1 MTITS
6 PFPRWLGK
14 VAVTAVAYLVAGRLA
29 LLIAIPPGY
38 ATAVW
43 PAAGIALVLVLLWGN
58 AAWPGVL
65 IGSFLVN
72 VGTSFDAGSTT
83 AVLKSVSIA
92 ASIGA
97 GASLQSVFGAFLV
110 QRFVGSPSP
119 LQENRDILLFFV
131 LGGLVG
137 SLVSATCGVSTLV
150 VAGLIPSGNGG
161 FSWLTWWIGDAIG
174 VMVFAPVVMSF
185 VSEPG
190 SAWRSRRFTVA
201 APLLVGFALV
211 TVFFVRSSAWE
222 NERINADF
230 SRRAA
235 VMAHT
240 LERQLDRYVE
250 AVESLAGLFRMA
262 PAVTRDEFR
271 TLTQAPLQRHLD
283 SLALSWVPAVS
294 GSERELYEERA
305 RRDGFTDLEVEEKT
319 PSGTLVSAPIRDQ
332 YFPVYYR
339 EPPTGDEA
347 PLGFDIGADRPQREA
362 LERARDTGVTTATPP
377 LRSGQEGAG
386 QVTVLLLAPVY
397 QENLPPKTVEERRAS
412 LNGFATGILR
422 VGSVVKGA
430 LQGFDHDGMN
440 VRLVDDSAPDGEA
453 LLHDDLPAP
462 AGRSDASLQGGFSA
476 AFDIAGRHWRF
487 SVLPTPEYF
496 AGRRSLQPWS
506 VLTGGLFFVALLGT
520 LLLSISGREARA
532 EAKYLDLYV
541 DAPDM
546 YCSLSAVDWSVIDCN
561 ETLVAG
567 IGVARDEIIGRP
579 VLDFYDPDCLEAARI
594 ALRYFVT
601 TGSVRDA
608 ELQLRHRDGRKVD
621 VSLNVTAI
629 RDARGKVVRGLSVWR
644 DITARKR
651 TDRDRQLLL
660 RLGEDLRVVADPFE
674 LLYRVATELGEHL
687 DVSRCHFS
695 EADLVRERMIIH
707 GDHHRGLPSV
717 AGNYPLSMFSTVTID
732 EMKAGRTVINVDASS
747 DVHTAKYFET
757 AYRRHGLGAYVA
769 VPLLRDGQWRGTLW
783 VSVEKPRAWTDRE
796 VALVQTVAER
806 TWLWMEHLR
815 MVQALR
821 ESEDLYRDL
830 SQGLEQRVEERT
842 SQLTRASEQIGAT
855 LREKEVLLKEVYH
868 RVKNNLQV
876 VSSLLD
882 LQSRHLGG
890 KSSKAVLQDCAN
902 RVKSMAL
909 VHEKLYQSRDLSR
922 LDFGGYVRQL
932 AEEIFRSYVATDGR
946 LCVALAVDV
955 CEMSIDLETLIPCGL
970 VVNELVSNA
979 LKHGFPDGRKGEV
992 RVRISQEDG
1001 GQIRLVVSDD
1011 GIGLPAGVE
1020 TESPSTLGL
1029 KLVDM
1034 LSRQLGGILSLE
1046 RSAGTTVCMIFPA
1059 PAARAGHS

>member
-1 MTITS
+1 MTVSS
-6 PFPRWLGK
+6 PFHWWLGK
-14 VAVTAVAYLVAGRLA
+14 AAIAAVAYLVAGRLA
-29 LLIAIPPGY
+29 LFMAIPPGY

-43 PAAGIALVLVLLWGN
+43 PAAGIALVLVLRWGN

-72 VGTSFDAGSTT
+72 VGTSFEAGSTT
-83 AVLKSVSIA
+83 AVLRSLSIA
-92 ASIGA
+92 TSIAA

-110 QRFVGSPSP
+110 RRFVGSPSP
-119 LQENRDILLFFV
+119 LQENREILLFFV

-137 SLVSATCGVSTLV
+137 CLVSATCGVSTLV
-150 VAGLIPSGNGG
+150 VAGLIPLGNAG

-190 SAWRSRRFTVA
+190 DAWRSRRLTVA
-201 APLLVGFALV
+201 APLLIGFALV
-211 TVFFVRSSAWE
+211 TVIFVRSSAWE

-235 VMAHT
+235 VMAHA

-250 AVESLAGLFRMA
+250 AVESLAGLFQMV
-262 PAVTRDEFR
+262 PAVTREEFR
-271 TLTQAPLQRHLD
+271 TFTQASLQRHVE
-283 SLALSWVPAVS
+283 SLALSWIPVVP
-294 GSERELYEERA
+294 GSERELHEERA
-305 RRDGFTDLEVEEKT
+305 RRDAFTDLEVEENT
-319 PSGTLVSAPIRDQ
+319 PTGTSGSARLRDQ
-332 YFPVYYR
+332 YPVYYR
-339 EPPTGDEA
+339 EPPAGDD
-347 PLGFDIGADRPQREA
+347 PSLGFDIGSELPQREA

-377 LRSGQEGAG
+377 LRAGPEGAG
-386 QVTVLLLAPVY
+386 QMTVLLLAPVY
-397 QENLPPKTVEERRAS
+397 QESLPPKTVEERRAS
-412 LNGFATGILR
+412 LKGFATGILR
-422 VGSVVKGA
+422 VGPVVKGA
-430 LQGFDHDGMN
+430 LHGLDRDGTN
-440 VRLVDDSAPDGEA
+440 VRLVDESAPDGEA
-453 LLHDDLPAP
+453 LLPLDERVPT
-462 AGRSDASLQGGFSA
+462 GRSDASLHGGFST
-476 AFDIAGRHWRF
+476 AFDVAGRTWRF
-487 SVLPTPEYF
+487 SVLPTPHYL
-496 AGRRSLQPWS
+496 AGLLSLQAWG
-506 VLTGGLFFVALLGT
+506 VLAVGLFFVGLLGT
-520 LLLSISGREARA
+520 LLLSISGRQARA
-532 EAKYLDLYV
+532 EAKYRDLYV

-546 YCSLSAVDWSVIDCN
+546 YCSLRAADWSVIDCN

-567 IGVARDEIIGRP
+567 IGFARDEIVGRP
-579 VLDFYDPDCLEAARI
+579 VLDFYDSECREAART
-594 ALRYFVT
+594 ALQSFVT
-601 TGSVRDA
+601 TGAVRDA
-608 ELQLRHRDGRKVD
+608 ELRLRHSDGAKID

-651 TDRDRQLLL
+651 ADRDRQLLL

-687 DVSRCHFS
+687 DLSRCHFS
-695 EADLVRERMIIH
+695 EADLVHERMIIH
-707 GDHHRGLPSV
+707 RDYHRGLPSV
-717 AGNYPLSMFSTVTID
+717 AGNYPLSMFSAFTIA
-732 EMKAGRTVINVDASS
+732 EMKAGRTAINVDARA
-747 DVHTAKYFET
+747 DAHTAKHFET
-757 AYRRHGLGAYVA
+757 AYRPHGLGAYVA

-783 VSVEKPRAWTDRE
+783 ASVEEPRAWPDRE

-815 MVQALR
+815 MVQALL
-821 ESEDLYRDL
+821 ESEERYRDL
-830 SQGLEQRVEERT
+830 NQGLEQRVQERT
-842 SQLTRASEQIGAT
+842 SQLTRANEQVGAT

-882 LQSRHLGG
+882 LQSRHLSG
-890 KSSKAVLQDCAN
+890 KTSTAVLQDCAN

-909 VHEKLYQSRDLSR
+909 VHEKLYQSGDLSR

-932 AEEIFRSYVATDGR
+932 AEEIFRSYIATDGR
-946 LCVALAVDV
+946 LRVALAVDV

-970 VVNELVSNA
+970 VVNELLSNA
-979 LKHGFPDGRKGEV
+979 LKHAFPDGRKGEV
-992 RVRISQEDG
+992 RVRISQADA

-1011 GIGLPAGVE
+1011 GVGLPAGVE
-1020 TESPSTLGL
+1020 TENPSTLGL

-1046 RSAGTTVCMIFPA
+1046 RSAGTTVCMTFPA
-1059 PAARAGHS
+1059 AAARAGHA